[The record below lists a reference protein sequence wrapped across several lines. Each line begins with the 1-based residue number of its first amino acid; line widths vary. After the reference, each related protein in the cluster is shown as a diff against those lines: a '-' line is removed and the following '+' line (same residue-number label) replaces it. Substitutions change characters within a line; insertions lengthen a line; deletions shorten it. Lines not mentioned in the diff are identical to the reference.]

1 MKEGLGFGVRSGD
14 RGGIGIVMGLRGDGG
29 GEFAVGLGACVCG

>member
-14 RGGIGIVMGLRGDGG
+14 RDGIGIVMGLRGGD
-29 GEFAVGLGACVCG
+29 GEFVVGLGACVCG